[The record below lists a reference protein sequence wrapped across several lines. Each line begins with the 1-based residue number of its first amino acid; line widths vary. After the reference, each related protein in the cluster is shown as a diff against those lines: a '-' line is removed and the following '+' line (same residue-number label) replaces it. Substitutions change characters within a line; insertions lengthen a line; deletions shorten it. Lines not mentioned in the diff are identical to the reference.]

1 LSTYSPDVGRRS
13 LVVPASTSLQVSP
26 VVKAVRTGPDD
37 LEQRQMVVTVVVG
50 GRRDLGD
57 LGLGY

>member
-1 LSTYSPDVGRRS
+1 MSTYSPDVGRRS

-26 VVKAVRTGPDD
+26 VVKAARTGSDD
-37 LEQRQMVVTVVVG
+37 LEQRQMVVKMVVA

-57 LGLGY
+57 LSLGY